1 MSVRPRAAQPVSP
14 SFPTSPESPMSQNTS
29 KSSVLLNLVSANLPM
44 AALRSSDELVAVL
57 SLLGAGCLGAVLMVL
72 VLGLALLCYV
82 CKERRSRQTLREKER
97 DIVKRRTSSNA
108 GIRGH
113 KWTLFYLF
121 PRRLITWNRIPLWKC
136 FSVVIFKML
145 TVLCLFWHRHGAVLE
160 LNLNFHWPPS
170 VWRQCH
176 ERELVTMDFNRTGKA
191 ITI

>member
-1 MSVRPRAAQPVSP
+1 
-14 SFPTSPESPMSQNTS
+14 MSQNTS
-29 KSSVLLNLVSANLPM
+29 KSSVLLSSSLLTST

-113 KWTLFYLF
+113 K
-121 PRRLITWNRIPLWKC
+121 
-136 FSVVIFKML
+136 
-145 TVLCLFWHRHGAVLE
+145 
-160 LNLNFHWPPS
+160 
-170 VWRQCH
+170 
-176 ERELVTMDFNRTGKA
+176 
-191 ITI
+191 